1 MQALPQIAVA
11 IAAPMPPP
19 DLSSS
24 LPSGLSS
31 NVSNLSSSMSGISGS
46 NRAFS
51 NGTGQPH
58 SSTFAA
64 TMQQEM
70 NPISQPSM
78 QVVAKPPVQTAG
90 KSPVQATAQSGTLT
104 KSVSVAPADQGNS
117 TAVGSNAVSNA
128 TSSGASTGVA
138 ASSSAE
144 GSLTGSALETSQPVN
159 AAPPKTVSVT
169 PARVVVTAQTV
180 GDLTGATT
188 SSATSSTAGFAENS
202 ATSTAPNATKRKA
215 ETMSPA
221 GNGKAGNGSGTPVPS
236 TQAMVVVP
244 IVVALPSSSPSK
256 SLSSDMLGAN
266 VSNLSGSPL
275 PLRSST
281 NGSTQNAMK
290 GTPIAGLV
298 APSTTSALPPYGAL
312 AGNAPTNAPVE
323 TGTAGATG
331 MTGTTGTVPNLV
343 NLRSEA
349 LAVAP
354 GIPPEAL
361 PKGVGS
367 EIGPKASTPTIASAT
382 VVNAATTANA
392 AINKESTSAVQS
404 NAQSNVQSK
413 AQTGSSAFPAQPNGS
428 AASST
433 GAGVSS
439 AVLNVAASGNAAS
452 GAGAGA
458 GSGAG
463 GSATGNAGNS
473 GGAGNA
479 GGSATAALPSGD
491 TSQGWT
497 HAPGTTNSGT
507 TNFVSG
513 GTVAAVSS
521 VNSVPGTHGIAPAG
535 APPVAG
541 QGVAGASANPLTAT
555 GGGSLS
561 LPQGARLPSATS
573 PTASDAFAA
582 LDHVSGEPNRLLYA
596 TPHQLAVGVADPQ
609 LGWLEVRAERSGGQ
623 LMAQVT
629 ADSASSH
636 AVLAASLPA
645 MTSYLQEQRAG
656 VQSLAVTAQLAGH
669 AGQNAGQSSG
679 QGTPHQNT
687 SGGSGQQPPAAESRM
702 SGTSAV
708 GAVAG
713 VGVTAG
719 SGVFAAE
726 TSVGQIPAYLQGG
739 HQVSLH
745 A

>member
-19 DLSSS
+19 DPSSS
-24 LPSGLSS
+24 LSSGLSS
-31 NVSNLSSSMSGISGS
+31 NVSNMSSSMSGISGS
-46 NRAFS
+46 NRALS

-70 NPISQPSM
+70 NPTSQSSM
-78 QVVAKPPVQTAG
+78 QVAAKPPVQ
-90 KSPVQATAQSGTLT
+90 ATGQSGTPM
-104 KSVSVAPADQGNS
+104 KSVSVAPADQGS
-117 TAVGSNAVSNA
+117 SAAVGSNAVSNA
-128 TSSGASTGVA
+128 TSPGAS
-138 ASSSAE
+138 
-144 GSLTGSALETSQPVN
+144 TGSALEISQPEN
-159 AAPPKTVSVT
+159 AQPANVASPATIQAT
-169 PARVVVTAQTV
+169 PARVAVTTQTL
-180 GDLTGATT
+180 GNLTGASADSAT
-188 SSATSSTAGFAENS
+188 SSATST
-202 ATSTAPNATKRKA
+202 ATSSVSDATKRKA
-215 ETMSPA
+215 EAMSPA
-221 GNGKAGNGSGTPVPS
+221 GNGGAGNGSGTPVPS

-256 SLSSDMLGAN
+256 SLSSDMLGTN

-275 PLRSST
+275 PLRGFAA

-290 GTPIAGLV
+290 GTPIGGLI
-298 APSTTSALPPYGAL
+298 APSTASALPQNGAL

-331 MTGTTGTVPNLV
+331 MTGTIGTTGTMPNPG

-349 LAVAP
+349 LAAAP
-354 GIPPEAL
+354 GISPATL

-367 EIGPKASTPTIASAT
+367 EIGPKVNTPTIASAT

-392 AINKESTSAVQS
+392 AINKESTSAVQG
-404 NAQSNVQSK
+404 NAQGNVQSK
-413 AQTGSSAFPAQPNGS
+413 AQTGSSAFPVQANGTASSSTDGAGISS
-428 AASST
+428 AA
-433 GAGVSS
+433 
-439 AVLNVAASGNAAS
+439 LNVAASGNAAS

-521 VNSVPGTHGIAPAG
+521 ANSVSGAHGIAPAG

-555 GGGSLS
+555 GGGNLS
-561 LPQGARLPSATS
+561 LPQGARLPSASS

-582 LDHVSGEPNRLLYA
+582 LDHVSSEPNRILYA

-623 LMAQVT
+623 LMAQVA

-656 VQSLAVTAQLAGH
+656 VQSLAVATQLAGH

-679 QGTPHQNT
+679 QGTPHADT

-702 SGTSAV
+702 SGTSTV

-713 VGVTAG
+713 IGATAV
-719 SGVFAAE
+719 SGVFAAGS
-726 TSVGQIPAYLQGG
+726 SVGQISSYLQGG